1 MQLSL
6 EQKTALESFKEGK
19 NIFITGP
26 GGTGKTELIKYLVKD
41 AKLRKK
47 RIQVCALTGCASVL
61 LGCGAKTVHSWANIG
76 LAAGDSERIIERVAK
91 SKYKNKAWLNVD
103 ILIID
108 EVSMMSVKLLEILDE
123 LGRTI
128 RQCHTVPFGGIQIV
142 LSGDFYQLPPI
153 GDKDESDTYKFCF
166 ESSKWNIIIDEI
178 ICLKTMFRQTDSV
191 YAKILNQIR
200 IGKLYRSS
208 FNILQKCIGKKSSEV
223 VRPTILLPKR
233 RDVDNINEKEL
244 AKLDTETKIFNL
256 EIEGVPKKSIKP
268 TAKEVQKLMEVRFLK
283 SGMMVDDKLILKI
296 GAQVMCVANIDM
308 EGPYPIVNG
317 SQGIVVEF
325 VNDLPLVQFRDG
337 QKRIIGKH
345 RWSSET
351 IESITIQ
358 QIPLIHAWAITI
370 HKAQGVTLEL
380 AQIDAGSNIFEC
392 GQTYVAL
399 SRVKSLEGLYLTALN
414 PSKIKVNKKVQEFY
428 SNLSHKASQTQE

>member
-208 FNILQKCIGKKSSEV
+208 FNILQKCIGKKSSEI

-256 EIEGVPKKSIKP
+256 EIEGVPKKGIKP

-351 IESITIQ
+351 IESIGIQ

-428 SNLSHKASQTQE
+428 SNLSHKVSQTQE

>member
-1 MQLSL
+1 MQLSP
-6 EQKTALESFKEGK
+6 EQKTALKLFKEGK

-26 GGTGKTELIKYLVKD
+26 GGTGKTELIKHLVED

-47 RIQVCALTGCASVL
+47 NIQVCALTGCASVL

-76 LAAGDSERIIERVAK
+76 LASGDSERIIERISK
-91 SKYKNKAWLNVD
+91 SKHKKKAWLDVD

-123 LGRTI
+123 LGKKI
-128 RQCHTVPFGGIQIV
+128 RKQNTLPFGGIQIV
-142 LSGDFYQLPPI
+142 LSGDFYQLPPV
-153 GDKDESDTYKFCF
+153 GDKDEPDTCKFCF
-166 ESSKWNIIIDEI
+166 ESSKWNLIINEI
-178 ICLKTMFRQTDSV
+178 VCLKTMFRQTDAV
-191 YAKILNQIR
+191 YAKVLNQIR
-200 IGKLYRSS
+200 IGKLYKSS
-208 FNILQKCIGKKSSEV
+208 FNILQNCIGKSSKELL
-223 VRPTILLPKR
+223 RPTILLPRR
-233 RDVDNINEKEL
+233 RDVDNINASEL
-244 AKLDTETKIFNL
+244 AKLDTETKIFNWN
-256 EIEGVPKKSIKP
+256 IEGNPQNSIKNAKDVEKSI
-268 TAKEVQKLMEVRFLK
+268 EIRFLK
-283 SGMMVDDKLILKI
+283 SGMMVDEKLVLKV

-325 VNDLPLVQFRDG
+325 VKDLPLVQFRDG

-351 IESITIQ
+351 IESVGVQ

-414 PSKIKVNKKVQEFY
+414 PGKIKVNKKVQEFY
-428 SNLSHKASQTQE
+428 SNLNHKVSQMQA

>member
-47 RIQVCALTGCASVL
+47 KIQVCALTGCASVL

-351 IESITIQ
+351 IESIAIQ

>member
-1 MQLSL
+1 MQLSP

-47 RIQVCALTGCASVL
+47 NIQVCALTGCASVL

-91 SKYKNKAWLNVD
+91 SKYKKKAWLNVD

-128 RQCHTVPFGGIQIV
+128 RQCHTLPFGGIQIV

-208 FNILQKCIGKKSSEV
+208 FEILQKRIGKKSSEV

-296 GAQVMCVANIDM
+296 GAQVMCVANIDT

-317 SQGIVVEF
+317 SQGIIVEF
-325 VNDLPLVQFRDG
+325 INDLPLVQFRDG

-351 IESITIQ
+351 IESIAIQ

-414 PSKIKVNKKVQEFY
+414 PGKIKVNKKVQEFY
-428 SNLSHKASQTQE
+428 SQLDS

>member
-1 MQLSL
+1 MQLSP
-6 EQKTALESFKEGK
+6 EQKTAFKLFKEGK

-26 GGTGKTELIKYLVKD
+26 GGTGKTELIKHLVED

-47 RIQVCALTGCASVL
+47 NIQVCALTGCASIL

-76 LAAGDSERIIERVAK
+76 LASGDPERIIERVSK
-91 SKYKNKAWLNVD
+91 SKYKKKAWLDVD
-103 ILIID
+103 ILVID

-123 LGRTI
+123 LGKKI
-128 RQCHTVPFGGIQIV
+128 RKQNTLPFGGIQIV
-142 LSGDFYQLPPI
+142 LSGDFYQLPPV
-153 GDKDESDTYKFCF
+153 GDKDEPDTYKFCF
-166 ESSKWNIIIDEI
+166 ESSKWNIIVDEI
-178 ICLKTMFRQTDSV
+178 VCLKTMFRQTDPI

-200 IGKLYRSS
+200 VGKLYKSS
-208 FNILQKCIGKKSSEV
+208 FNILQNCIGKNCDEL
-223 VRPTILLPKR
+223 VRPTILLPRR
-233 RDVDNINEKEL
+233 RDVDNINEREL
-244 AKLDTETKIFNL
+244 AKLDTETKVFNL
-256 EIEGVPKKSIKP
+256 DIEGAPKTSVKQ
-268 TAKEVQKLMEVRFLK
+268 TAKDVQKLMEIRFLR
-283 SGMMVDDKLILKI
+283 SGMMVDEKLVLKV

-351 IESITIQ
+351 IDSVGVQ

-380 AQIDAGSNIFEC
+380 AQIDAGNNIFEC

-414 PSKIKVNKKVQEFY
+414 PGKIKVNKKVQEFY
-428 SNLSHKASQTQE
+428 SNLNHKVSQMQA

>member
-47 RIQVCALTGCASVL
+47 KIQVCALTGCASVL

-128 RQCHTVPFGGIQIV
+128 RQYHTVPFGGIQIV

-351 IESITIQ
+351 IESIAIQ

>member
-1 MQLSL
+1 MQLSP

-47 RIQVCALTGCASVL
+47 NIQVCALTGCASVL

-91 SKYKNKAWLNVD
+91 SKYKKKAWLNVD

-128 RQCHTVPFGGIQIV
+128 RQCHTLPFGGIQIV

-208 FNILQKCIGKKSSEV
+208 FEILQKRIGKKSSEV

-317 SQGIVVEF
+317 SQGIIVEF
-325 VNDLPLVQFRDG
+325 INDLPLVQFRDG

-351 IESITIQ
+351 IESIAIQ

-414 PSKIKVNKKVQEFY
+414 PGKIKVNKKVQEFY
-428 SNLSHKASQTQE
+428 SQLDS

>member
-47 RIQVCALTGCASVL
+47 KIQVCALTGCASVL

-128 RQCHTVPFGGIQIV
+128 RQYHTVPFGGIQIV

-351 IESITIQ
+351 IESIAIQ

-380 AQIDAGSNIFEC
+380 AQRDAGSNIFEC

>member
-1 MQLSL
+1 MQLSSD
-6 EQKTALESFKEGK
+6 QKTALESFKEGK

-26 GGTGKTELIKYLVKD
+26 GGTGKTELIKHLVEN

-47 RIQVCALTGCASVL
+47 SIQVCALTGCASVL

-76 LAAGDSERIIERVAK
+76 LASGDSERIIERVSK
-91 SKYKNKAWLNVD
+91 SKYKKKVWLNTD

-123 LGRTI
+123 LGRVI
-128 RQCHTVPFGGIQIV
+128 RHNHMMPFGGIQIV
-142 LSGDFYQLPPI
+142 LSGDFYQLPPV
-153 GDKDESDTYKFCF
+153 GDKDEPETYKFCF
-166 ESSKWNIIIDEI
+166 ESSKWNSVIDEI
-178 ICLKTMFRQTDSV
+178 VCLKTMFRQTDPI

-200 IGKLYRSS
+200 IGKLYKSS
-208 FNILQKCIGKKSSEV
+208 FDVLQKCIGKKSDDL
-223 VRPTILLPKR
+223 VRPTILLPRR
-233 RDVDNINEKEL
+233 RDVDNINEREL
-244 AKLDTETKIFNL
+244 GKLDTETKVFNL
-256 EIEGVPKKSIKP
+256 VIEGAPKNDVKH
-268 TAKEVQKLMEVRFLK
+268 TAKEVQKLMEIRFLR

-325 VNDLPLVQFRDG
+325 INDLPLVQFRDG

-351 IESITIQ
+351 IESIGIQ

-399 SRVKSLEGLYLTALN
+399 SRVKSLEGLHLTALN
-414 PSKIKVNKKVQEFY
+414 PGKIKVNKKVQEFY
-428 SNLSHKASQTQE
+428 SQLDS